1 MIGPGSDMERD
12 MTRED
17 LERWERELR
26 PLAPLEGASAP
37 ARNDALAFNADVDD
51 AKRSLLDAARRL
63 VDEGSASAELA
74 PCLERTVA
82 ELAFWRTVLLAVHR
96 AELRPEEPH
105 REFLV
110 RYLLS

>member
-1 MIGPGSDMERD
+1 MERI

-17 LERWERELR
+17 LERWEGELQ
-26 PLAPLEGASAP
+26 PLAPLQGASAY
-37 ARNDALAFNADVDD
+37 AWKDALDFNADVDD
-51 AKRSLLDAARRL
+51 AKRSLLEAARRL
-63 VDEGSASAELA
+63 VEDGSAGAELG

-82 ELAFWRTVLLAVHR
+82 ELVFWRRVLLAVHR
-96 AELRPEEPH
+96 GELRAEEPR